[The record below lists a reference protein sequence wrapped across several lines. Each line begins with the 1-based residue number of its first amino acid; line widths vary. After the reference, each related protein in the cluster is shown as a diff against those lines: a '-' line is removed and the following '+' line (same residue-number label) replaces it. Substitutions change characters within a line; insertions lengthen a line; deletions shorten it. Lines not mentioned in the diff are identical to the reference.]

1 MGSEMCIRDSKKI
14 EENLNN
20 KESMW
25 LDQLSLK
32 QSDPK
37 SDLPKAAVLIA
48 LTDEENPEVIYTLR
62 SNKVS
67 SHQGEVS
74 FPGGMQ
80 EESDTSLIMIALR
93 ESEEEIGL
101 PQNCVKILGSLDTM
115 VSRFNV
121 SVTPFVGVIPGDVEL
136 NTSSEEIEACF
147 KVPLSFLLK
156 DKRYRNDEVN
166 RNGETFYMPAYKYS
180 SYVIWGLT
188 AMITVNF
195 LNRALEAKI
204 DMSLPSKIE
213 GEEG

>member
-1 MGSEMCIRDSKKI
+1 MLKKI
-14 EENLNN
+14 EDNLNK
-20 KESMW
+20 KESTW

-48 LTDEENPEVIYTLR
+48 LTDEEKPEVIYTLR

-67 SHQGEVS
+67 SHQGEDS

-80 EESDTSLIMIALR
+80 EESDTSLIITALR

-147 KVPLSFLLK
+147 RVPLSFLLK

-195 LNRALEAKI
+195 LNRALDAKI

>member
-1 MGSEMCIRDSKKI
+1 MLKTI
-14 EENLNN
+14 EDNLNRRKSN
-20 KESMW
+20 W
-25 LDQLSLK
+25 LDQLSFK
-32 QSDPK
+32 QSKPQEG
-37 SDLPKAAVLIA
+37 LPKAAVLIA
-48 LTDEENPEVIYTLR
+48 ITDEDNPKIIYTLR

-67 SHQGEVS
+67 SHQGEVA

-80 EESDTSLIMIALR
+80 EESDSSLIITALR

-101 PQNCVKILGSLDTM
+101 PQNCVEILGSLDTM

-121 SVTPFVGVIPGDVEL
+121 SVTPFVGVIPGEVEL
-136 NTSSEEIEACF
+136 NTTSQETEACF
-147 KVPLSFLLK
+147 RVPLSFLLK
-156 DKRYRNDEVN
+156 DKRYRNDEVS

-180 SYVIWGLT
+180 SYIIWGLT

-195 LNRALEAKI
+195 LNRALDAKI

>member
-1 MGSEMCIRDSKKI
+1 MLKKI
-14 EENLNN
+14 EDNLNK
-20 KESMW
+20 KESSW

-48 LTDEENPEVIYTLR
+48 LTEEENPEVIYTLR

-80 EESDTSLIMIALR
+80 EESDTSLIITALR

-147 KVPLSFLLK
+147 RVPLSFLLK

-166 RNGETFYMPAYKYS
+166 RKGETFYMPAYKYS

-188 AMITVNF
+188 AMITV
-195 LNRALEAKI
+195 R
-204 DMSLPSKIE
+204 S
-213 GEEG
+213 EERRVGKECRSRWSPYH

>member
-1 MGSEMCIRDSKKI
+1 MLKKI

-20 KESMW
+20 KESTW

-48 LTDEENPEVIYTLR
+48 LTEEKNPEVIYTLR

-80 EESDTSLIMIALR
+80 EESDSSLIRTALR

-101 PQNCVKILGSLDTM
+101 PQNCVKIIGSLDTM

-147 KVPLSFLLK
+147 RVPLSFLLK

-195 LNRALEAKI
+195 LNRALDAKI

>member
-1 MGSEMCIRDSKKI
+1 MLKKI
-14 EENLNN
+14 EDNLNK
-20 KESMW
+20 KESTW

-80 EESDTSLIMIALR
+80 EESDTSLIITALR

-121 SVTPFVGVIPGDVEL
+121 SVTLFVGVIPGDVEL
-136 NTSSEEIEACF
+136 NSSSEEIEACF
-147 KVPLSFLLK
+147 RVPLSFLLK

-195 LNRALEAKI
+195 LNRALDAKI

>member
-1 MGSEMCIRDSKKI
+1 MLKKI
-14 EENLNN
+14 EDNLNK
-20 KESMW
+20 KESTW

-80 EESDTSLIMIALR
+80 EESDTSLIITALR

-147 KVPLSFLLK
+147 RVPLSFLLK

-180 SYVIWGLT
+180 SYEIWGLT

-195 LNRALEAKI
+195 LNRALDAKI

-213 GEEG
+213 GEKG

>member
-1 MGSEMCIRDSKKI
+1 MLKKI

-20 KESMW
+20 KESTW

-80 EESDTSLIMIALR
+80 EESDTSLIMTALR

-195 LNRALEAKI
+195 LNRALDAKI

>member
-1 MGSEMCIRDSKKI
+1 MLKKI
-14 EENLNN
+14 EENLNK
-20 KESMW
+20 KESTW

-80 EESDTSLIMIALR
+80 EESDTSLIITALR

-136 NTSSEEIEACF
+136 NSSSEEIEACF
-147 KVPLSFLLK
+147 RVPLSFLLK

-195 LNRALEAKI
+195 LNRALDAKI

>member
-1 MGSEMCIRDSKKI
+1 MLKKI

-20 KESMW
+20 KESTW

-80 EESDTSLIMIALR
+80 EESDSSLIMTALR

-147 KVPLSFLLK
+147 RVPLSFLLK

-195 LNRALEAKI
+195 LNRALDAKI

>member
-1 MGSEMCIRDSKKI
+1 MLKKI
-14 EENLNN
+14 EENLNK
-20 KESMW
+20 KESTW

-80 EESDTSLIMIALR
+80 EESDSSLIMTALR

-195 LNRALEAKI
+195 LNRALDAKI

-213 GEEG
+213 GEKG

>member
-1 MGSEMCIRDSKKI
+1 MLKKI
-14 EENLNN
+14 EDNLNK
-20 KESMW
+20 KESTW

-48 LTDEENPEVIYTLR
+48 LTEEENPEVIYTLR

-80 EESDTSLIMIALR
+80 EESDTSLIITALR

-147 KVPLSFLLK
+147 RVPLSFLLK

-195 LNRALEAKI
+195 LNRALDAKI
-204 DMSLPSKIE
+204 DMSLASKIE

>member
-1 MGSEMCIRDSKKI
+1 MLKKI

-20 KESMW
+20 KESTW

-80 EESDTSLIMIALR
+80 EESDTSLIITALR

-101 PQNCVKILGSLDTM
+101 PQNCVKILGPLDTM

-121 SVTPFVGVIPGDVEL
+121 SVTPFVGIIPGDVEL
-136 NTSSEEIEACF
+136 NSSSEEIEACF
-147 KVPLSFLLK
+147 RVPLSFLLK

-195 LNRALEAKI
+195 LNRALDAKI

-213 GEEG
+213 GEKG

>member
-1 MGSEMCIRDSKKI
+1 MLKKI

-20 KESMW
+20 KESTW

-80 EESDTSLIMIALR
+80 EESDSSLIMTALR

-115 VSRFNV
+115 VSRFNI

-166 RNGETFYMPAYKYS
+166 RNGETFYMPAYRYS

>member
-1 MGSEMCIRDSKKI
+1 MLKKI
-14 EENLNN
+14 EDNLNK
-20 KESMW
+20 KESTW

-80 EESDTSLIMIALR
+80 EESDTSLIITALR

-195 LNRALEAKI
+195 LNRALDAKI

>member
-1 MGSEMCIRDSKKI
+1 MLKKI
-14 EENLNN
+14 EDNLNK
-20 KESMW
+20 KESTW

-80 EESDTSLIMIALR
+80 EESDTSLIITALR

-115 VSRFNV
+115 YPKNNRLVNL
-121 SVTPFVGVIPGDVEL
+121 IL
-136 NTSSEEIEACF
+136 N
-147 KVPLSFLLK
+147 
-156 DKRYRNDEVN
+156 
-166 RNGETFYMPAYKYS
+166 
-180 SYVIWGLT
+180 
-188 AMITVNF
+188 
-195 LNRALEAKI
+195 
-204 DMSLPSKIE
+204 SL
-213 GEEG
+213 EEGCQVYSTFHRYLDLQKIHIHLQK

>member
-1 MGSEMCIRDSKKI
+1 MLKTI
-14 EENLNN
+14 EDNLNRRKSN
-20 KESMW
+20 W
-25 LDQLSLK
+25 LDQLSFK
-32 QSDPK
+32 QSKPQEG
-37 SDLPKAAVLIA
+37 LPKAAVLIA
-48 LTDEENPEVIYTLR
+48 VTDEDSPKIIYTLR

-80 EESDTSLIMIALR
+80 EESDTSLIMTALR

-101 PQNCVKILGSLDTM
+101 PQNCVEILGSLDTM

-121 SVTPFVGVIPGDVEL
+121 SVTPFVGVIPREVEL
-136 NTSSEEIEACF
+136 NTTSQEIEACF
-147 KVPLSFLLK
+147 RVPLSFLLK

-195 LNRALEAKI
+195 LNRALDAKI

>member
-1 MGSEMCIRDSKKI
+1 MLKKI
-14 EENLNN
+14 EDNLNK
-20 KESMW
+20 KESTW

-80 EESDTSLIMIALR
+80 EESDTSLIITALR

-101 PQNCVKILGSLDTM
+101 PQYCVKILGSLDTM

-147 KVPLSFLLK
+147 RVPLSFLLK

-195 LNRALEAKI
+195 LNRALDAKI

>member
-1 MGSEMCIRDSKKI
+1 MLKKI
-14 EENLNN
+14 EDNLNK
-20 KESMW
+20 KESTW

-48 LTDEENPEVIYTLR
+48 LTDEENPEVNYTLR
-62 SNKVS
+62 TNKVS

-80 EESDTSLIMIALR
+80 EESDTSLIITALR

-136 NTSSEEIEACF
+136 NSSSEEIEACF
-147 KVPLSFLLK
+147 RVPLSFLLK

-195 LNRALEAKI
+195 LNRALDAKI

>member
-1 MGSEMCIRDSKKI
+1 MLKTI
-14 EENLNN
+14 EDNLNRRKSN
-20 KESMW
+20 W
-25 LDQLSLK
+25 LDQLSFK
-32 QSDPK
+32 QSKPQEG
-37 SDLPKAAVLIA
+37 LPKAAVLIA
-48 LTDEENPEVIYTLR
+48 ITDEDNPKIIYTLR

-67 SHQGEVS
+67 SHQGEVA

-80 EESDTSLIMIALR
+80 EESDSSLIITALR

-101 PQNCVKILGSLDTM
+101 PQNCVEILGSLDTM

-121 SVTPFVGVIPGDVEL
+121 SVTPFVGVIPGEVEL
-136 NTSSEEIEACF
+136 NTTSQEIEACF
-147 KVPLSFLLK
+147 RVPLSFHFK
-156 DKRYRNDEVN
+156 DKRYRNDEVS

-180 SYVIWGLT
+180 SYIIWGLT

-195 LNRALEAKI
+195 LNRALDAKI

>member
-1 MGSEMCIRDSKKI
+1 MLKKI
-14 EENLNN
+14 EDNLNK
-20 KESMW
+20 KESTW

-80 EESDTSLIMIALR
+80 EESDTSLIMTALR

-147 KVPLSFLLK
+147 RVPLSFLLK

-195 LNRALEAKI
+195 LNRALDAKI

>member
-1 MGSEMCIRDSKKI
+1 MLKKI
-14 EENLNN
+14 EENLNK
-20 KESMW
+20 KESTW

-80 EESDTSLIMIALR
+80 EESDTSLIITALR

-147 KVPLSFLLK
+147 RVPLSFLLK

-195 LNRALEAKI
+195 LNRALDAKI

-213 GEEG
+213 GEKG

>member
-1 MGSEMCIRDSKKI
+1 MLKKI
-14 EENLNN
+14 EDNLNK
-20 KESMW
+20 KESTW

-48 LTDEENPEVIYTLR
+48 LTDEENPKVIYTLR

-80 EESDTSLIMIALR
+80 EESDTSLIITALR

-147 KVPLSFLLK
+147 RVPLSFLLK

-195 LNRALEAKI
+195 LNRALDAKI

-213 GEEG
+213 GEKG

>member
-1 MGSEMCIRDSKKI
+1 MLKKI

-20 KESMW
+20 KESTW

-80 EESDTSLIMIALR
+80 EESDSSLIMTALR

-101 PQNCVKILGSLDTM
+101 PQNCVKIIGSLDTM

-121 SVTPFVGVIPGDVEL
+121 SVTPFVGVIPVDVDL

-180 SYVIWGLT
+180 TYVIWGLT

-195 LNRALEAKI
+195 LNRALDAKI

>member
-1 MGSEMCIRDSKKI
+1 MLKKI

-20 KESMW
+20 KESTW

-80 EESDTSLIMIALR
+80 EESDSSLIMTALR

-195 LNRALEAKI
+195 LNRALDA
-204 DMSLPSKIE
+204 SKIE

>member
-1 MGSEMCIRDSKKI
+1 MLKKI

-80 EESDTSLIMIALR
+80 EESDTSLIMTALR

>member
-1 MGSEMCIRDSKKI
+1 MLKTI
-14 EENLNN
+14 EENLNRRKSN
-20 KESMW
+20 W
-25 LDQLSLK
+25 LDQLSFK
-32 QSDPK
+32 QSKPQEG
-37 SDLPKAAVLIA
+37 LPKAAVLIA
-48 LTDEENPEVIYTLR
+48 VTDEDSPKIIYTLR

-80 EESDTSLIMIALR
+80 EESDMSLIMTALR

-101 PQNCVKILGSLDTM
+101 PQNCVEILGSLDTM

-121 SVTPFVGVIPGDVEL
+121 SVTPFVGVIPGGVEL
-136 NTSSEEIEACF
+136 NTTSQEIEACF
-147 KVPLSFLLK
+147 RVPLSFLLK
-156 DKRYRNDEVN
+156 DKRYRNDEVS

-180 SYVIWGLT
+180 SYIIWGLT

-195 LNRALEAKI
+195 LNRALDAKI

>member
-1 MGSEMCIRDSKKI
+1 MLKTI
-14 EENLNN
+14 EENLNRRKSN
-20 KESMW
+20 W
-25 LDQLSLK
+25 LDQLSFK
-32 QSDPK
+32 QSKPQEG
-37 SDLPKAAVLIA
+37 LPKAAVLIA
-48 LTDEENPEVIYTLR
+48 VTDEDSPKIIYTLR

-80 EESDTSLIMIALR
+80 EESDTSLIMTALR

-101 PQNCVKILGSLDTM
+101 PQNCVEILGSLDTM

-121 SVTPFVGVIPGDVEL
+121 SVTPFVGVIPGGVEL
-136 NTSSEEIEACF
+136 NTASQEIEACF
-147 KVPLSFLLK
+147 RVPLSFLLK
-156 DKRYRNDEVN
+156 DKRYRNDEVS

-195 LNRALEAKI
+195 LNRALDAKI

>member
-1 MGSEMCIRDSKKI
+1 MLKKI

-20 KESMW
+20 KESTW

-48 LTDEENPEVIYTLR
+48 LTEEENPEVIYTLR

-80 EESDTSLIMIALR
+80 EESDSSLIMTALR

-101 PQNCVKILGSLDTM
+101 PQNCVKIIGSLDTM

-121 SVTPFVGVIPGDVEL
+121 SVTPFVGVIPVDVDL

-195 LNRALEAKI
+195 LNRALDAKI

>member
-1 MGSEMCIRDSKKI
+1 MLKLIQD
-14 EENLNN
+14 NLTRR
-20 KESMW
+20 ESTW

-32 QSDPK
+32 QSSPK
-37 SDLPKAAVLIA
+37 VDLPKAAVLIA
-48 LTDEENPEVIYTLR
+48 ITDEKNPEIVYTLR

-80 EESDTSLIMIALR
+80 EDTDVSLSSTALR

-101 PQNCVKILGSLDTM
+101 PQDLVRIVGSLDTM
-115 VSRFNV
+115 VSRFNI
-121 SVTPFVGVIPGDVEL
+121 SVTPFVGIIPKSVEL
-136 NTSSEEIEACF
+136 ENFSEEIQACF
-147 KVPLSFLLK
+147 RVPVSFLLA
-156 DKRYRNDEVN
+156 DKRHRNDEIN

-195 LNRALEAKI
+195 LNRALDAKI
-204 DMSLPSKIE
+204 DMSTPRKIE
-213 GEEG
+213 GEER

>member
-1 MGSEMCIRDSKKI
+1 MLKKI

-20 KESMW
+20 KESTW

-48 LTDEENPEVIYTLR
+48 LTEEENPEVIYTLR

-80 EESDTSLIMIALR
+80 EESDSSLIMTALR

-195 LNRALEAKI
+195 LNRALDAKI